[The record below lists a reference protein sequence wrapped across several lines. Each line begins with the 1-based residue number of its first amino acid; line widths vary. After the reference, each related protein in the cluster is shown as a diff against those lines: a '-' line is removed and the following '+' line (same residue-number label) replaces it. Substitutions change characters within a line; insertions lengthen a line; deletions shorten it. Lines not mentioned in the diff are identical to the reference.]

1 MTHLRYQLDDITMN
15 RTEQNSI
22 IIQDMYIVYGHNER
36 LYTYNKQEL
45 HSEQTQKKRKERK
58 RTIKKGI
65 CTVINI
71 RRRTLIKHLE

>member
-45 HSEQTQKKRKERK
+45 HSEQTQGKKKEIRE
-58 RTIKKGI
+58 KKE
-65 CTVINI
+65 NI
-71 RRRTLIKHLE
+71 VEKNAQ